1 MIPLLFRTADAV
13 INIFFWIIIARAL
26 MSWLQPRTYSKLYD
40 DIYGILYTA
49 AEPLLAP
56 VRRLIPPG
64 RIGIDISPLI
74 TIILLD
80 IFRRVVLVN
89 LYRWLL

>member
-1 MIPLLFRTADAV
+1 MIPLLFQTADAV

-26 MSWLQPRTYSKLYD
+26 MSWFQPRTHSKLYD

-56 VRRLIPPG
+56 LRRLIPAG
-64 RIGIDISPLI
+64 RIDLDISPLLALV
-74 TIILLD
+74 LLD